1 MVVESSFVC
10 FLWLWNQLC
19 LSLVGSKFHLL
30 KDHLEKQ
37 IEEWE
42 AIGAFSEEFCEADH
56 VVGNKEYRTFAGLR
70 ADDKK
75 AVALSKNEVMRNNKE
90 VKRIKEEVNPQRKR
104 TRLSKEDIQRVEGMR
119 RDVLDECRFLM
130 QTYGGAPVQI
140 EDYWNKISD
149 IR

>member
-1 MVVESSFVC
+1 M
-10 FLWLWNQLC
+10 
-19 LSLVGSKFHLL
+19 
-30 KDHLEKQ
+30 
-37 IEEWE
+37 
-42 AIGAFSEEFCEADH
+42 
-56 VVGNKEYRTFAGLR
+56 R

-75 AVALSKNEVMRNNKE
+75 AVALSKNEVMRNNYKE